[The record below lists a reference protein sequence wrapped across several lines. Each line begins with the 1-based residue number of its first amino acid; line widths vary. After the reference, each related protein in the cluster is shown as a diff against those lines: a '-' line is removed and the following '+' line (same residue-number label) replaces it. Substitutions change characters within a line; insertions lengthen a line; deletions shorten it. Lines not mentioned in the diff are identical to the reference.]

1 MLSRI
6 ALQLV
11 AQIAIA
17 RLVGPQAFGSA
28 SAAIFVMTLVNLVVE
43 LGLGSALV
51 QKTTLSSDDLRL
63 VFRRIVLTAGLAAV
77 AVYFGAE
84 IIAVFW
90 NDPSVAP
97 LLQALT
103 IATIAQAGGVV
114 SLALLRR
121 ELDFKWIQVAQIA
134 GYFVGFFVIGI
145 IVAALDGG
153 AWSLIFAWVG
163 QSICTTALLYWRTQ
177 HPVNIWVPT
186 AEADRGI
193 QTYAFRILLT
203 NLANWVIE
211 NIDNFMVGRAFGTH
225 VLGAYSVS
233 YNLVRTPANHLVT
246 SIQQVLFPAS
256 ARSIGKNDD
265 HGLAYLVVTWG
276 VSLLAFPIFFS
287 VAALSGTVID
297 ALYGVKWNSAA
308 AILSPLALGIPF
320 HAVMAVG
327 GPMLWGRGEAGREMR
342 VQFVVALILV
352 FVLSAMM
359 NMSAT
364 AMAWGVAGVYVL
376 RAMWIQVQ
384 IAAAVNIPVS
394 TIFRA
399 VFPGVMVGTVVAGFL
414 WGANSLWVEMSVSSL
429 PRLLLAGLSG
439 LLLAVSV
446 LIFVRK
452 LLPLPIE
459 RALAKRSDLPPIL
472 RRTLG
477 LN

>member
-1 MLSRI
+1 
-6 ALQLV
+6 
-11 AQIAIA
+11 
-17 RLVGPQAFGSA
+17 
-28 SAAIFVMTLVNLVVE
+28 
-43 LGLGSALV
+43 
-51 QKTTLSSDDLRL
+51 
-63 VFRRIVLTAGLAAV
+63 
-77 AVYFGAE
+77 
-84 IIAVFW
+84 
-90 NDPSVAP
+90 
-97 LLQALT
+97 
-103 IATIAQAGGVV
+103 
-114 SLALLRR
+114 
-121 ELDFKWIQVAQIA
+121 
-134 GYFVGFFVIGI
+134 
-145 IVAALDGG
+145 
-153 AWSLIFAWVG
+153 
-163 QSICTTALLYWRTQ
+163 
-177 HPVNIWVPT
+177 
-186 AEADRGI
+186 
-193 QTYAFRILLT
+193 
-203 NLANWVIE
+203 
-211 NIDNFMVGRAFGTH
+211 
-225 VLGAYSVS
+225 
-233 YNLVRTPANHLVT
+233 
-246 SIQQVLFPAS
+246 
-256 ARSIGKNDD
+256 
-265 HGLAYLVVTWG
+265 
-276 VSLLAFPIFFS
+276 
-287 VAALSGTVID
+287 
-297 ALYGVKWNSAA
+297 
-308 AILSPLALGIPF
+308 
-320 HAVMAVG
+320 
-327 GPMLWGRGEAGREMR
+327 MR